1 MLYKCLLVQIHSS
14 DLFLSG
20 FYLLCWLKKKKISFM
35 APLFIDGIQLP
46 RGYRATTRGHFTFY
60 HQVNI
65 DYKFSEKCDV

>member
-1 MLYKCLLVQIHSS
+1 
-14 DLFLSG
+14 
-20 FYLLCWLKKKKISFM
+20 M